1 MAEMDDRNPDGSDR
15 DRDEDPD
22 RDRMQG
28 NPRDRGQGNPGSESE
43 EVDEDIPGS
52 GDVNEDDDSA
62 E

>member
-1 MAEMDDRNPDGSDR
+1 MADMDDRNPDGSDP
-15 DRDEDPD
+15 DRDVDPD

-28 NPRDRGQGNPGSESE
+28 IQRDGGEGNPGSDSE
-43 EVDEDIPGS
+43 EADEDIPGS